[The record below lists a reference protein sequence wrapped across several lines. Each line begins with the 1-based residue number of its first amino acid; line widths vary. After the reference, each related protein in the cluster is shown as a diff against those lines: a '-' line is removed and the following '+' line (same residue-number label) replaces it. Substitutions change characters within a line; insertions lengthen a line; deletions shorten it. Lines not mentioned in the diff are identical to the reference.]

1 MPTRRT
7 TSVPPAVRVSTRGP
21 VPEAAKGYA
30 ERKIGHVHRHT
41 TEPVLSTH
49 VVLTQARD
57 PARVRPALAEA
68 SLRFDA
74 AEVRAQASA
83 GEMTGAVD
91 LVADRLQRVLRH
103 HQDRQQTRHRWL
115 ATRQEHEWRHGTLP
129 DEQVDH
135 YRRPAEE
142 REVLRRKTFAL
153 DPISLDEAAFDMD
166 MLGHDFYL
174 FTDRDSGR
182 DALVHRTAAGGLAVR
197 GVPGPAGSV
206 VVEGPAPVL
215 DEAEAR
221 ERLELSGEPFVF
233 YTDRDTGRGRV
244 LYVRYDGHYG
254 LILAA

>member
-7 TSVPPAVRVSTRGP
+7 TSLPPAVRVTTRGP
-21 VPEAAKGYA
+21 VPEGATHYA
-30 ERKIGHVHRHT
+30 ERKIGHVHRHI

-49 VVLTQARD
+49 VVLTQAQD
-57 PARVRPALAEA
+57 PARVRPALAEV

-83 GEMTGAVD
+83 GEMAGAVD
-91 LVADRLQRVLRH
+91 LVADRLERVLRH
-103 HQDRQQTRHRWL
+103 HQDRRQTRHRWL
-115 ATRQEHEWRHGTLP
+115 ATRREHEWRHGTLR
-129 DEQVDH
+129 DEQLDH
-135 YRRPAEE
+135 YRRPTEE

-166 MLGHDFYL
+166 MLGHEFYL

-182 DALVHRTAAGGLAVR
+182 DALVHRTADGGLAVR
-197 GVPGPAGSV
+197 GVPAPTGDVAD
-206 VVEGPAPVL
+206 EGPAPLL
-215 DEAEAR
+215 DETEAR

-244 LYVRYDGHYG
+244 LYLRYDGHYG
-254 LILAA
+254 LIVAA